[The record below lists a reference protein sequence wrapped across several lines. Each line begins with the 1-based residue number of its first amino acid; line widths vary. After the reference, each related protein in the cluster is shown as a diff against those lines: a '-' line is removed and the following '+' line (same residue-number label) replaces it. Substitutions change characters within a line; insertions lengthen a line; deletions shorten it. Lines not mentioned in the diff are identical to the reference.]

1 MLILSRRPGESLTI
15 GDDVVVT
22 VVGVSGNQIRLG
34 ITAPREVRVLREEVH
49 KAMQEEKQ
57 AAANALDSDRR
68 PGVLLD
74 SCGDETEKVPRPITP
89 ERKESFVLTLRSE
102 IFFPGG
108 ALGFA
113 SCYRYKLARF
123 CPEDG
128 SEPRSLRFAL
138 STHQ

>member
-57 AAANALDSDRR
+57 AAANALDSN
-68 PGVLLD
+68 GSL
-74 SCGDETEKVPRPITP
+74 
-89 ERKESFVLTLRSE
+89 
-102 IFFPGG
+102 GG
-108 ALGFA
+108 AV
-113 SCYRYKLARF
+113 RQ
-123 CPEDG
+123 
-128 SEPRSLRFAL
+128 LRGRKQRK
-138 STHQ
+138 SRD